1 MQIML
6 SKDSDVPLRQQ
17 LADQIVALITTG
29 QLRSGERLP
38 SVRSLARRIKIH
50 HNTVSEAYQDL
61 VQRKWLTRSR
71 GSRLVVGAFAARA
84 EALPVSL
91 NALVNETIQRAR
103 NMGFSLQEL
112 TAHVRERL
120 LAQPPDHILVVE
132 DEAGMRE
139 LICREVQ
146 NQIAFPVRSCA
157 LAEFVADPSLAVGAQ
172 VFAPSHVVDKMTRE
186 GRLRLPAVAITYS
199 EVAAY
204 VELVRKLREPSVVA
218 AVSISES
225 VLKTA
230 RGVFAPAIGRRH
242 TFRECLVRTGGSAEL
257 AGVDLAFC
265 DSATIAMAGKV
276 RNVHYRLVAGDS
288 LEGLATSLGLQP
300 RREKKA
306 SSLTRRKSAPRN

>member
-61 VQRKWLTRSR
+61 VQRKWLTRLR
-71 GSRLVVGAFAARA
+71 GSRLVVGAFVARA
-84 EALPVSL
+84 KTPVGL
-91 NALVNETIQRAR
+91 NTLVNETIQRAR

-132 DEAGMRE
+132 DEDGMRE

-172 VFAPSHVVDKMTRE
+172 IFAPSHVVDKMTRE
-186 GRLRLPAVAITYS
+186 ERLRLPAVAITYS
-199 EVAAY
+199 GVAAY

-242 TFRECLVRTGGSAEL
+242 TFRECLMRTGERAEPI
-257 AGVDLAFC
+257 GVDLAFC
-265 DSATIAMAGKV
+265 DSATIATAGKV
-276 RNVHYRLVAGDS
+276 RKVHYRLVADDC
-288 LEGLATSLGLQP
+288 LEDLAKSLGLQR

-306 SSLTRRKSAPRN
+306 SSLTRQQSATWK

>member
-61 VQRKWLTRSR
+61 VQRKWLARSR
-71 GSRLVVGAFAARA
+71 GSRLVVGAFVARA
-84 EALPVSL
+84 ETLPVSL
-91 NALVNETIQRAR
+91 NTLVNETIQRAR

-172 VFAPSHVVDKMTRE
+172 IFAPSHVVDKMTRE
-186 GRLRLPAVAITYS
+186 ERLRLPAVAITYS
-199 EVAAY
+199 GVAAY

-242 TFRECLVRTGGSAEL
+242 TFRECLMRTGERAEL
-257 AGVDLAFC
+257 IGVDLAFC
-265 DSATIAMAGKV
+265 DSATMATAGKV
-276 RNVHYRLVAGDS
+276 RKVHYRLVANDC
-288 LEGLATSLGLQP
+288 LEVLAKILGLQG
-300 RREKKA
+300 RREKQA
-306 SSLTRRKSAPRN
+306 SSLTRQKSATRK

>member
-71 GSRLVVGAFAARA
+71 GSRLVVGAFVARA
-84 EALPVSL
+84 KTPVGL
-91 NALVNETIQRAR
+91 NTLVNETIQRAR

-132 DEAGMRE
+132 DEDGMRE

-157 LAEFVADPSLAVGAQ
+157 LAEFVADPS
-172 VFAPSHVVDKMTRE
+172 
-186 GRLRLPAVAITYS
+186 
-199 EVAAY
+199 
-204 VELVRKLREPSVVA
+204 
-218 AVSISES
+218 
-225 VLKTA
+225 
-230 RGVFAPAIGRRH
+230 
-242 TFRECLVRTGGSAEL
+242 
-257 AGVDLAFC
+257 
-265 DSATIAMAGKV
+265 
-276 RNVHYRLVAGDS
+276 
-288 LEGLATSLGLQP
+288 
-300 RREKKA
+300 
-306 SSLTRRKSAPRN
+306 